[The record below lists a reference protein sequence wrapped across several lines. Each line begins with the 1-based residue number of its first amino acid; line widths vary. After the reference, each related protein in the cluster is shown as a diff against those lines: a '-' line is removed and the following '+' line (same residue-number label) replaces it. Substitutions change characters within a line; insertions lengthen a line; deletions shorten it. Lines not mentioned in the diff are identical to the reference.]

1 MHARSYSLSRPKAAA
16 LCLINDWGP
25 GTILTSSA
33 WKRLYKIGGPVRKG
47 DLNIRCF
54 VLDDTGIVI
63 REVFLET
70 LPEDVRA
77 QAGQP

>member
-16 LCLINDWGP
+16 LCLTNNWGP
-25 GTILTSSA
+25 GTILKSSA
-33 WKRLYKIGGPVRKG
+33 WKRFYKIGGPVRKG

-54 VLDDTGIVI
+54 VIDDNGTMI

-70 LPEDVRA
+70 LPEDVSVA
-77 QAGQP
+77 I